1 MTAGASQHAIEKLI
15 RQPGFVLA
23 VINFG
28 ISLVWM
34 VVIRPLDAPDEPGH
48 LQAIMQV
55 RKQHILPEMHL
66 QPAVNTAPEV
76 IWPPPDPETVA
87 YIRKVRQE
95 LPVSDH
101 YLVIPYKSVQPP
113 LYYVIAG
120 LVAHVAPPE
129 PKTVLYIGRLVSV
142 LFGAATVYFCWL
154 TIRKLVPDAPV
165 LAVAAAGVTALL
177 PQFCFTNAH
186 AANDSAVNLA
196 ATAGFYIWVRALADP
211 EFDGRLFGAGA
222 MLGFAILSKLTAIVL
237 IPGLVLVILFRMFQ
251 ARPSVLGLANWLK
264 RGLGMIAG
272 ATLGVVLVC
281 GWWFVRNLVTYGEPS
296 GTKAELHVVAGNFI
310 KADFSKPQTAGD
322 LAHYTLE
329 NLWGRF
335 GWNDITLPH
344 GIYHFCNTAA
354 LVLVCLSVLAGI
366 GVFALWVTRKRPSN
380 VVTWQA
386 ASIFLAIGAGLL
398 AGFIQYNA
406 KVAYQPQA
414 RYFFLL
420 LVPGALLLTGGL
432 HCLAAKRALRL
443 AAVGLL
449 LIAFGLLNA
458 LALVAVKQAGPAPG
472 GVRHKPRRRPV
483 ALS

>member
-1 MTAGASQHAIEKLI
+1 MPTISCFV
-15 RQPGFVLA
+15 RQPGFILA
-23 VINFG
+23 VINLCLG
-28 ISLVWM
+28 LVWM
-34 VVIRPLDAPDEPGH
+34 AVIRPLDAPDEPGH

-66 QPAVNTAPEV
+66 QPAVNTAREV
-76 IWPPPDPETVA
+76 IWPPRDPETVA
-87 YIRKVRQE
+87 YIKKIRQE
-95 LPVSDH
+95 LPVNDH

-120 LVAHVAPPE
+120 LVAHVTPPE

-154 TIRKLVPDAPV
+154 AIRELVPDAPV

-196 ATAGFYIWVRALADP
+196 ATAGFYIWVRGLRHP
-211 EFDGRLFGAGA
+211 EFDRRLLGAGA
-222 MLGFAILSKLTAIVL
+222 MLGLALLCKLTAVVL
-237 IPGLVLVILFRMFQ
+237 IPGLGLVILFRMFQ

-264 RGLGMIAG
+264 RGLGMISG
-272 ATLGVVLVC
+272 ATLGVVLVS
-281 GWWFVRNLVTYGEPS
+281 GWWFVRNLLIYGEPS
-296 GTKAELHVVAGNFI
+296 GTSAELRTVTANFI
-310 KADFSKPQTAGD
+310 KADFTKPQTAGD
-322 LAHYTLE
+322 LARYTLE

-335 GWNDITLPH
+335 GWNDITLPYWM
-344 GIYHFCNTAA
+344 YHFCNTAA
-354 LVLVCLSVLAGI
+354 LILVCLSVLAGI
-366 GVFALWVTRKRPSN
+366 GVFGLWVTRKRPSD

-386 ASIFLAIGAGLL
+386 ASIFLAIGATLL
-398 AGFIQYNA
+398 AGFVQYNA

-420 LVPGALLLTGGL
+420 LVPGALLLTGGVHGL
-432 HCLAAKRALRL
+432 SAKRALRL
-443 AAVGLL
+443 AAVGVLF
-449 LIAFGLLNA
+449 IAFGLLNA

-483 ALS
+483 ALG

>member
-1 MTAGASQHAIEKLI
+1 MRTISCFV
-15 RQPGFVLA
+15 RQPGFILA
-23 VINFG
+23 VINFCLG
-28 ISLVWM
+28 LVWM
-34 VVIRPLDAPDEPGH
+34 AVIRPLDAPDEPGH

-66 QPAVNTAPEV
+66 QPAVNTAREV
-76 IWPPPDPETVA
+76 IWPPRDPETVA

-95 LPVSDH
+95 LPVNDH

-354 LVLVCLSVLAGI
+354 LVLVCLSGNRCVCAMGYTKTPIQRDDVASRFNLPRDRGGI
-366 GVFALWVTRKRPSN
+366 TRRFY
-380 VVTWQA
+380 T
-386 ASIFLAIGAGLL
+386 
-398 AGFIQYNA
+398 IQR
-406 KVAYQPQA
+406 KSSLPTSGS
-414 RYFFLL
+414 LL
-420 LVPGALLLTGGL
+420 LSPACARRAAAHRWPPLACGKAGTETGNRRTTP
-432 HCLAAKRALRL
+432 HSIRPFKRVSASSCQT
-443 AAVGLL
+443 G
-449 LIAFGLLNA
+449 
-458 LALVAVKQAGPAPG
+458 
-472 GVRHKPRRRPV
+472 RPC
-483 ALS
+483 AWWRSA